1 MQALS
6 YNNDVINITEPFD
19 GLFTQGMVCHETYK
33 DQKNNWLGP
42 DEIYSE
48 NGKFFYKE
56 NDISQKVIVGP
67 VESMSKS
74 KKNTIDPEKIILNY
88 GADAV
93 RLFIL
98 SDSPPERDVEWSDK
112 GIVASYKFIQKFW
125 DLHKKIKSKKEG
137 VDKTLLKND
146 KLINEFTNMIITK
159 VNFNLENFRYN
170 VIIANLHEIYSFFN
184 KVTNLEIS
192 YKILID
198 NYIKVLKIMSPII
211 PHIASECLSDI
222 KESNNLL
229 WPDVDKNHLKSLNKI
244 VVVQINGKKR
254 GIIPIE
260 KSIEEDLLLKKIE
273 EDSDIRK
280 YLVDKKIIK
289 KIYIKDRLINL
300 IIK

>member
-1 MQALS
+1 M
-6 YNNDVINITEPFD
+6 
-19 GLFTQGMVCHETYK
+19 
-33 DQKNNWLGP
+33 
-42 DEIYSE
+42 
-48 NGKFFYKE
+48 
-56 NDISQKVIVGP
+56 
-67 VESMSKS
+67 
-74 KKNTIDPEKIILNY
+74 
-88 GADAV
+88 
-93 RLFIL
+93 FIL